1 MRFVKP
7 INLFAL
13 LLLGLVSA
21 CGGGEKA
28 SETQSAPA
36 VVEERTDAA
45 EERAV
50 ESATATG
57 PEEIVVKEDAQPE
70 SDYSKDE
77 IVEIGYTKMEG
88 SDCSSCHAKE
98 EKIIGPPLIEIA
110 MQYQNNAENID
121 KLAVKVIEGGSG
133 VWGDYPMP
141 PHPGLSKK
149 DAKAMVAYILQLK

>member
-1 MRFVKP
+1 MRITKP

-13 LLLGLVSA
+13 ALLGLMTA
-21 CGGGEKA
+21 CGGADKESGTG
-28 SETQSAPA
+28 STPA
-36 VVEERTDAA
+36 AVEERADKA

-50 ESATATG
+50 ESATASG
-57 PEEIVVKEDAQPE
+57 PEEIIAKEDAEPQT
-70 SDYSKDE
+70 DYSKDE
-77 IVEIGYTKMEG
+77 IVEIGYSKMEG

-98 EKIIGPPLIEIA
+98 EKIIGPPLIDIA

-121 KLAVKVIEGGSG
+121 KLAGKVIEGGSG